1 MCNSTY
7 ISCWHVLKLLWSSL
21 ECRLRRRCFGIGD
34 LSRDLSEE
42 KLALSNRKTS
52 AISVSTSTT
61 TKSSWPLDSTQHVS
75 KSISIKKW
83 QKFLIHWP
91 LLSINRR
98 PFFGL
103 YLELP
108 KSFPINYYVWVEQ
121 TKKVTISKFLKSFGT
136 RISARFARICLL
148 QIHFYCL
155 FQKSDCPSQQ
165 NLKNVGF

>member
-61 TKSSWPLDSTQHVS
+61 TKSSWPLDSTQHVVS
-75 KSISIKKW
+75 KSISIKKVT
-83 QKFLIHWP
+83 KVFDTLTS
-91 LLSINRR
+91 SINKQKAS
-98 PFFGL
+98 FLGL

-121 TKKVTISKFLKSFGT
+121 TKKVTFSKFLKSFGT

-148 QIHFYCL
+148 QIHFYCF
-155 FQKSDCPSQQ
+155 FQKSNCPSQQ
-165 NLKNVGF
+165 NLKK